1 METKERTS
9 SFYRFE
15 DLRIYHK
22 SIDYSQWVMTNLKEA
37 STKAE
42 KELAKSFCN
51 SSYAIGLNIA
61 EGSSRN
67 KSQFEHYLKI
77 SKTAIRECVVFTE
90 VAKRIGMLSDE
101 NYEAS
106 RNSLMELTRM
116 IGALIISLQNPG
128 RRSHRNSDADADVE
142 TDDDNM
148 EMPSA
153 DIDAIDTNF

>member
-22 SIDYSQWVMTNLKEA
+22 SLDYSQWVMTNLKEPA
-37 STKAE
+37 TKAE
-42 KELAKSFCN
+42 KELVKCFCN
-51 SSYAIGLNIA
+51 SAYAIGLNIA

-67 KSQFEHYLKI
+67 KTQFEHYLKI

-90 VAKRIGMLSDE
+90 VAKKTGMLSE
-101 NYEAS
+101 EYYEAS
-106 RNSLMELTRM
+106 RNSLMEMTRM

-128 RRSHRNSDADADVE
+128 RRSNRSTDGETE
-142 TDDDNM
+142 TDDESM

-153 DIDAIDTNF
+153 DIDAIDTDF